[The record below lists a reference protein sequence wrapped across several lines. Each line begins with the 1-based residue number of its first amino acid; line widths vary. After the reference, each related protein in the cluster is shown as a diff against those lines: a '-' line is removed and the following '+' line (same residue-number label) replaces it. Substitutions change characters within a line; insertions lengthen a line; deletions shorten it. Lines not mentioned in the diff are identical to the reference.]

1 MFDIKKTIDL
11 IKGGLLEPR
20 ATWQSYLGENRG
32 WQETA
37 ILLTLPMIIVA
48 FVLAGILSW
57 IFGSMYMFGR
67 GGIGFWLINLV
78 MAAIAIAAAGFIFS
92 YLAGVF
98 KGRHDFNKGLAAVSL
113 AAIPGY
119 VGTVLGTLPWIG
131 WIISLALGI
140 VSLVFLYQI
149 IPSYL
154 EVPDD
159 KRVLHYVVS
168 LVATLVIM
176 MVLGAI
182 VGAGGMSGMSG
193 MQQGVSTTDHQ
204 PAQSGVVGNIQR
216 HARMMEQAEQDR
228 YDPPADGKI
237 TEQQMAGFMDVMR
250 KAAEIQGEHAERMKS
265 LSEQYTE
272 KDSEAVDLMAAAG
285 SVSSL
290 MGAFNA
296 EMEVVMTGEGNW
308 AEHQWVKEQLRVARV
323 QKDANEAVR
332 HNYELY
338 QANKDALQ
346 QLDPTL

>member
-37 ILLTLPMIIVA
+37 LLLTLPMIVVA

-57 IFGSMYMFGR
+57 IFGSMYMFGH
-67 GGIGFWLINLV
+67 GGVGFWLLNLIMSV
-78 MAAIAIAAAGFIFS
+78 IAIAAASFIFS

-98 KGRHDFNKGLAAVSL
+98 KGRHDFNKGLAALSL
-113 AAIPGY
+113 AAIPAY
-119 VGTVLGTLPWIG
+119 VGTVLGTIPFIG
-131 WIISLALGI
+131 WIIAIALLI
-140 VSLVFLYQI
+140 VTLVFLYQI

-154 EVPDD
+154 EVPED
-159 KRVLHYVVS
+159 KRILHYVVS
-168 LVATLVIM
+168 LVATFIVM

-182 VGAGGMSGMSG
+182 LGTGGMSQMDRNVSMS
-193 MQQGVSTTDHQ
+193 DHQ
-204 PAQSGVVGNIQR
+204 PAQAGVVGSIQR
-216 HARMMEQAEQDR
+216 HARMMEQAEADR
-228 YDPPADGKI
+228 YDPPADGRI
-237 TEQQMAGFMDVMR
+237 TEQQMAAFMDVMR
-250 KAAEIQGEHAERMKS
+250 KAAEIQDEHVSRMKN
-265 LSEQYTE
+265 LSKEYDDKE
-272 KDSEAVDLMAAAG
+272 LEASDFGALSG

-308 AEHQWVKEQLRVARV
+308 AEHQWIKEQLRVARV
-323 QKDANEAVR
+323 QKDANEAVQ

-338 QANKDALQ
+338 LANKDTLQ

>member
-11 IKGGLLEPR
+11 IRGGLLEPR

-37 ILLTLPMIIVA
+37 VLLTLPMIVVA

-57 IFGSMYMFGR
+57 IFGSMYMFGG
-67 GGIGFWLINLV
+67 GGIGFWIINMI
-78 MAAIAIAAAGFIFS
+78 MAAVTLAAAGFIFS

-113 AAIPGY
+113 AAIPAY

-168 LVATLVIM
+168 LVATFIVM
-176 MVLGAI
+176 MVLGALL
-182 VGAGGMSGMSG
+182 GAGGMSGMSG
-193 MQQGVSTTDHQ
+193 MHQGVSMSDHQ
-204 PAQSGVVGNIQR
+204 PAQSGVVGSIQR
-216 HARMMEQAEQDR
+216 HARMMEQAEQDH

-237 TEQQMAGFMDVMR
+237 SERQMADYINVMR
-250 KAAEIQGEHAERMKS
+250 KASEIQSEHVARMKR
-265 LSEQYTE
+265 LSEQYE
-272 KDSEAVDLMAAAG
+272 QKDSEPVDLGAAAG
-285 SVSSL
+285 SVSAL

-308 AEHQWVKEQLRVARV
+308 AEHQWIKEQLRVARA

-332 HNYELY
+332 HNYALY
-338 QANKDALQ
+338 QANKDILE